1 MGSLTDYFENKV
13 VSHVF
18 SGMAW
23 TPPATFYA
31 SLFTVAPGEAG
42 GGTEATAGAYARVA
56 FTCSTSG
63 SVASNVAQVEF
74 PVSTSDH
81 GSIAAVGIH
90 DAVSAGNLCAFH
102 ALSPTKTYNTGE
114 TIRIPVGQLTLTL
127 D

>member
-1 MGSLTDYFENKV
+1 MGSLTDYFENKING
-13 VSHVF
+13 HVF
-18 SGMAW
+18 SGVAW
-23 TPPATFYA
+23 TPPTTFYA

-74 PVSTSDH
+74 PVSTSDR
-81 GSIAAVGIH
+81 GSIVAVGIH
-90 DAVSAGNLCAFH
+90 DALTAGNLCAFH
-102 ALSPTKTYNTGE
+102 VLSPTKTYNIGE
-114 TIRIPVGQLTLTL
+114 TIRVPVGQLTLTL